1 MQAPG
6 AETAA
11 AILAERFALP
21 ESTGMGVRISLPDT
35 LSSLGPLAFALAS
48 QKWRSKRSLVQCS
61 GCILLCFSFPDL
73 SRHWTCF
80 SGAVSILQQK
90 RGSRVTCR
98 QREH

>member
-73 SRHWTCF
+73 S
-80 SGAVSILQQK
+80 
-90 RGSRVTCR
+90 
-98 QREH
+98 